1 MSENEKIIN
10 KIVADFETAIGQF
23 EMRDLF
29 AEIYGKNPPTAQEIY
44 NRQKQQNRTRLE
56 RQETLKRI
64 LWLNL
69 GTEDEQKKM
78 LKPAA
83 EKAIEEALKEAKK
96 MMNSLNLEFD
106 VEF

>member
-1 MSENEKIIN
+1 MSETERTIN

-96 MMNSLNLEFD
+96 MMNNLNLGFD